1 MATKR
6 DREVDPD
13 EEMLSQVG
21 RQKIKSRMYF
31 VPGSCDTKKT
41 LYLNFCE
48 AIPTKLGM
56 VIAYE
61 KGTPSTMV
69 TWHNSYVTNKKK
81 FYHCFFMAHEYQT
94 QQGDGLCYQATSELY
109 L

>member
-1 MATKR
+1 MTLQSRGHLTNEERFISTSTTPMATKR

-69 TWHNSYVTNKKK
+69 T
-81 FYHCFFMAHEYQT
+81 
-94 QQGDGLCYQATSELY
+94 
-109 L
+109 